1 MNAYKRMVIR
11 QRKWM
16 LYILDVAVL
25 GWGFTE
31 YTSIFQSLILGLA
44 GGFYNLFL
52 MQKKIDLLG
61 ERVSRNEKSPSL
73 GMISR
78 FAVAALIAV
87 VSLRFPEQFNIYV
100 SVMGLMTPYLVIM
113 IDFIFYL
120 KDTSPSTSNRSV

>member
-16 LYILDVAVL
+16 LYILAIAVL

-31 YTSIFQSLILGLA
+31 YTQIFQSLMLGLA

-61 ERVSRNEKSPSL
+61 ERVSKNEKTQSL

-87 VSLRFPEQFNIYV
+87 ISLRFPDQFNIYV

-120 KDTSPSTSNRSV
+120 KDTSTSTTKRGE

>member
-1 MNAYKRMVIR
+1 MNAYNRMVIR

-16 LYILDVAVL
+16 LYILAIAVL

-31 YTSIFQSLILGLA
+31 YTQIFQSLILGLA

-61 ERVSRNEKSPSL
+61 ERVSKNEKAQSL

-78 FAVAALIAV
+78 FAVARSEERRVGKDCSVERAV
-87 VSLRFPEQFNIYV
+87 RRWRV
-100 SVMGLMTPYLVIM
+100 VIGM
-113 IDFIFYL
+113 NML
-120 KDTSPSTSNRSV
+120 AM